1 MTERPSL
8 EVGRESFG
16 FPARFISASPKA
28 GRLSTSLLT
37 RLALVLLALAAGGTD
52 AASPVPQGAERGMVV
67 SSHRLASEA
76 GVAVLREGGNAVD
89 AAIAT
94 AYALAVTFPEAGNL
108 GGGGFML
115 IRMADGRE
123 TFIDFRET
131 APAAATRTM
140 FLDASGNPVP
150 QLSTRGYL
158 SAGIPGTVAGLEL
171 ARKAYGTRTRAK
183 LVGPAIE
190 FAARGFVLDQGDA
203 EFLAEGEADF
213 RKDAPA
219 SAIFLKNGR
228 PYVAGERLVQKDLA
242 RMLRIIARDGADG
255 FYGGEPAR
263 LIVEASRKA
272 AGIFSSADFERYRAV
287 ERKPLTCDYRGYRV
301 ISAPPPSSGGV
312 VLCESL
318 NLLAGWPVDPAGF
331 HSAQSVHYMTESL
344 RRAFR
349 DRNLELGDP
358 DFVDADVER
367 LISPAYA
374 DALRR
379 GIDADKATPS
389 RSLAGPG
396 FAIEGSSTTHI
407 SVVDLAGNA
416 VSLTYTLNDWFG
428 ARVVPAGTGILLND
442 EMDDFS
448 AKPGAP
454 NMYGLVEG
462 ENNAI
467 APGKRPLSSMTPTIV
482 TRDGKLLLVIGT
494 PGGSHIP
501 TAILQT
507 LVNLID
513 YRMSITEAVDAPRI
527 HAQWIPD
534 TLYYEPHALSADTRE
549 VLAAKGHRLET
560 MEHWNH
566 VAAILIGGP
575 AIDGEP
581 RGGDRLYG
589 AIDPRLPVGSVAG
602 Y

>member
-1 MTERPSL
+1 MR
-8 EVGRESFG
+8 
-16 FPARFISASPKA
+16 ARHVNFAA
-28 GRLSTSLLT
+28 GVLLLLT
-37 RLALVLLALAAGGTD
+37 ALGAVG
-52 AASPVPQGAERGMVV
+52 ASQAPLGAEHGMVV

-76 GVAVLREGGNAVD
+76 GVAELRKGGNAVD

-140 FLDASGNPVP
+140 FLDASGKPVP
-150 QLSTRGYL
+150 LLSTRGYL
-158 SAGIPGTVAGLEL
+158 AAGIPGTVAGLEL
-171 ARKAYGTRTRAK
+171 ARSSYGTRPRAE
-183 LVGPAIE
+183 LVGPAIKL
-190 FAARGFVLDQGDA
+190 AAQGFVLEQGDV
-203 EFLAEGEADF
+203 EMLAEGAEDF
-213 RKDAPA
+213 RKDGPA
-219 SAIFLKNGR
+219 SAIFLSNGK

-242 RMLRIIARDGADG
+242 RMLRIVAKNGADG
-255 FYGGEPAR
+255 FYRGEPAR
-263 LIVEASRKA
+263 LMVQASGQG
-272 AGIFSSADFERYRAV
+272 AGIFALADFEHYRAV
-287 ERKPLTCDYRGYRV
+287 ERRPLECNYRGYRV
-301 ISAPPPSSGGV
+301 MSGPPPSSGGV

-318 NLLAGWPVDPAGF
+318 NLLSGWPVDPADF

-358 DFVDADVER
+358 DFVHADVER

-374 DALRR
+374 EALRR
-379 GIDADKATPS
+379 GIDANKATPS
-389 RSLAGPG
+389 LSLAGPG
-396 FAIEGSSTTHI
+396 FAIEGRRTTHI
-407 SVVDLAGNA
+407 SVVDAAGNA
-416 VSLTYTLNDWFG
+416 VALTYTLNDWFG

-482 TRDGKLLLVIGT
+482 TRDGRLLLVIGT

-507 LVNLID
+507 MVNLID
-513 YRMSITEAVDAPRI
+513 YRMTIAEAVDAPRI

-534 TLYYEPHALSADTRE
+534 TLYYEPHALSADTRAA
-549 VLAAKGHRLET
+549 LAAKGHALEVMGT
-560 MEHWNH
+560 WNH
-566 VAAILIGGP
+566 VAAILVGAPAIGG
-575 AIDGEP
+575 AP
-581 RGGDRLYG
+581 RGRYRLYG

>member
-1 MTERPSL
+1 LTEPLSL
-8 EVGRESFG
+8 KIGREGRSL
-16 FPARFISASPKA
+16 PARFIAA
-28 GRLSTSLLT
+28 RVM
-37 RLALVLLALAAGGTD
+37 LALFLLAARGAE
-52 AASPVPQGAERGMVV
+52 AASPVPQGAEHGMVV
-67 SSHRLASEA
+67 SAHRLASEV
-76 GVAVLREGGNAVD
+76 GVAELRQGGNAVD

-131 APAAATRTM
+131 APAASTRDM
-140 FLDASGNPVP
+140 FLDANGKPVP
-150 QLSTRGYL
+150 LLSTRGYL
-158 SAGIPGTVAGLEL
+158 AAAIPGTVAGLEL
-171 ARKAYGTRTRAK
+171 ARQTYGTRPRAK
-183 LVGPAIE
+183 LVRPAIE
-190 FAARGFVLDQGDA
+190 LAARGFVLDQGDA
-203 EFLAEGEADF
+203 ELLAEGEADF

-242 RMLRIIARDGADG
+242 RMLRIVARDGAEG
-255 FYGGEPAR
+255 FYRGEPAR
-263 LIVEASRKA
+263 LIVAASRKG
-272 AGIFSSADFERYRAV
+272 AGVFSPADFAGYRAV
-287 ERKPLTCDYRGYRV
+287 ERKPLECSYRGNRV
-301 ISAPPPSSGGV
+301 LSLPPPSSGGV

-318 NLLAGWPVDPAGF
+318 NILSGWPVDPREF

-358 DFVDADVER
+358 DFVHADVER

-374 DALRR
+374 DELRR

-389 RSLAGPG
+389 ASLSVPG
-396 FAIEGSSTTHI
+396 FAIEGSTTTHV
-407 SVVDLAGNA
+407 SVVDEAGNA
-416 VSLTYTLNDWFG
+416 VALTYTLNDWFG

-448 AKPGAP
+448 AKAGAP

-507 LVNLID
+507 MVNLVD

-527 HAQWIPD
+527 HAQWMPD
-534 TLYYEPHALSADTRE
+534 VLYYEPQALSADTR
-549 VLAAKGHRLET
+549 VALAAKGHRLEI
-560 MEHWNH
+560 MDKWNH

-575 AIDGEP
+575 AIGEEP
-581 RGGDRLYG
+581 RGRQNLYG

>member
-1 MTERPSL
+1 MR
-8 EVGRESFG
+8 V
-16 FPARFISASPKA
+16 RFV
-28 GRLSTSLLT
+28 T
-37 RLALVLLALAAGGTD
+37 RVALVLLVLAASGTK

-67 SSHRLASEA
+67 SAHRLASQI
-76 GVAVLREGGNAVD
+76 GVDVLRGGGNAVD

-115 IRMADGRE
+115 IRMADGHE
-123 TFIDFRET
+123 TIIDFRET

-140 FLDASGNPVP
+140 FLDASGIPVP
-150 QLSTRGYL
+150 LLSTRGYL

-171 ARKAYGTRTRAK
+171 ARKLYGTRPRTQ

-190 FAARGFVLDQGDA
+190 LAARGFVLDQGDA
-203 EFLAEGEADF
+203 EFLAEGEGDF

-242 RMLRIIARDGADG
+242 RMLRIVAKDGADG
-255 FYGGEPAR
+255 FYRGEPAR
-263 LIVEASRKA
+263 LIVEASRKG
-272 AGIFSSADFERYRAV
+272 AGLFSSADFDRYRAV
-287 ERKPLTCDYRGYRV
+287 ERKPLECIYRGYRV

-318 NLLAGWPVDPAGF
+318 NLLSGWPVDPDGF
-331 HSAQSVHYMTESL
+331 HSAQPVHYMTEAL

-358 DFVDADVER
+358 DFVHADVER

-374 DALRR
+374 DELRH
-379 GIDADKATPS
+379 GIDANKATPS
-389 RSLAGPG
+389 LSLSGPG
-396 FAIEGSSTTHI
+396 FAIEGSTTTHV
-407 SVVDLAGNA
+407 SVVDAAGNA

-507 LVNLID
+507 MVNLID

-527 HAQWIPD
+527 HAQWMPD
-534 TLYYEPHALSADTRE
+534 TLYYEPDALSADTRGA
-549 VLAAKGHRLET
+549 LAAKGHHLET

-566 VAAILIGGP
+566 VVAILVGGP
-575 AIDGEP
+575 AIGGEP
-581 RGGDRLYG
+581 RGRYRLYG
-589 AIDPRLPVGSVAG
+589 AIDPRLAVGSVAG